1 MHVGGGLS
9 TFANGRIFSIKADP
23 LVRSAFGALR
33 PIKDGIR
40 VMSTKNASS
49 SPTSWIGLVVV
60 ASLGY
65 FVDIYDLILFN
76 VVKNA
81 SLADLG
87 FAPGSAAFK
96 AAEVLLFNW
105 QMGGMLVGGLL
116 WGILGDRKGRV
127 SALFGSILLYSVANL
142 GNSFVHD
149 IGWFQVCRFL
159 AGVGLAGE
167 LGAGVTLV
175 SETMPKAIR
184 GWGTV
189 IIVTFGTMGAV
200 VAFIVGT
207 ELGWRSAFLAGGLMG
222 VALLVVR
229 MRSFESGMFKK
240 ISHAHIA
247 GRGDFFRLFSTPE
260 RALRYLSCIAV
271 GLPIWFAVGVL
282 VALCARFAEAGGT
295 KDLIVGKAVMW
306 AYVGIS
312 FGDLI
317 SGFLSQMLGSRRKV
331 IFGYLVFLTA
341 ISAVYLN
348 ASGLSSFQFYAM
360 TFLIGTGVGYWALFV
375 TVASEQFGTDIR
387 STAANTV
394 PNFVRGGVVPITL
407 GFTAL
412 SPRFSVTGAA
422 AIIGGICLVLAF
434 AAVAYLKESF
444 GKDLDYL
451 EG

>member
-1 MHVGGGLS
+1 MD
-9 TFANGRIFSIKADP
+9 TRNG
-23 LVRSAFGALR
+23 
-33 PIKDGIR
+33 
-40 VMSTKNASS
+40 SS
-49 SPTSWIGLVVV
+49 SNGWIALVVV

-76 VVKNA
+76 VIKTA
-81 SLADLG
+81 SLTELG
-87 FAPGSAAFK
+87 FTAGSEAFK

-116 WGILGDRKGRV
+116 WGVLGDRRGRV

-142 GNSFVHD
+142 GNAFVHD
-149 IGWFQVCRFL
+149 LSWFQVCRFF
-159 AGVGLAGE
+159 AGIGLAGE

-175 SETMPKAIR
+175 SETMPRRIR

-189 IIVTFGTMGAV
+189 VIVTFGTLGAV
-200 VAFIVGT
+200 VAFLVGK
-207 ELGWRSAFLAGGLMG
+207 ELGWRNAFLAGGLMG
-222 VALLVVR
+222 LALLVVR
-229 MRSFESGMFKK
+229 MRSFESGMFRKVAQE
-240 ISHAHIA
+240 HVA
-247 GRGDFFRLFSTPE
+247 GRGNFFRLFATPE
-260 RALRYLSCIAV
+260 RAARYLACIAV

-282 VALCARFAEAGGT
+282 VALCARFADAGGS
-295 KDLIVGKAVMW
+295 KGVVVGQAVMW

-312 FGDLI
+312 FGDLV
-317 SGFLSQMLGSRRKV
+317 SGFLSQALRSRRKV
-331 IFGYLVFLTA
+331 IFGYLLFLAAVSA
-341 ISAVYLN
+341 IYLTVT
-348 ASGLSSFQFYAM
+348 GFTPFQFYVL

-394 PNFVRGGVVPITL
+394 PNFVRGAVIPITL
-407 GFTAL
+407 GFSAL
-412 SPRFSVTGAA
+412 TRELPVNAA
-422 AIIGGICLVLAF
+422 AGVVGVVCLVLAL